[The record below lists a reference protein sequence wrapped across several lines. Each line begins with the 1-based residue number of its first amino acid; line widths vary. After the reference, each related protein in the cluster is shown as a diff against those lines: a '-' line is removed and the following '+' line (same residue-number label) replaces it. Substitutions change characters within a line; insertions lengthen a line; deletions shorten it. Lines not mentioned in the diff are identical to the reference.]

1 MPGSRIAL
9 LTLLLVVAAG
19 CGDQEQPKN
28 DAGDGRVNALS
39 VGFCL
44 GQNGYPLDPS
54 QSGVRART
62 PGGQTFTITFY
73 GTPRLAQKAAGTGA
87 TAVDNVVVTS
97 QRPLPRTALATIQR
111 CLHEND

>member
-1 MPGSRIAL
+1 M
-9 LTLLLVVAAG
+9 VAAG
-19 CGDQEQPKN
+19 CGDGAESKG
-28 DAGDGRVNALS
+28 DAAGGRANALS

-44 GQNGYPLDPS
+44 GQNGYPIDPS

-73 GTPRLAQKAAGTGA
+73 GSAKLAEQAAGTGA

-97 QRPLPRTALATIQR
+97 QRPLPQIALGTIER